1 MIKHITGVEGKKEKA
16 SAEAKARSFR

>member
-16 SAEAKARSFR
+16 SAEAKACSFQ